1 VWRPPSGNNAFRKPP
16 SRNAGRNLFNREY
29 TAYLSEGRYLP
40 GRNVKLSVT
49 QRF

>member
-1 VWRPPSGNNAFRKPP
+1 V
-16 SRNAGRNLFNREY
+16 FNCEY
-29 TAYLSEGRYLP
+29 TAYLSEGLYSP